1 MEIPVYTTMKQNRNR
16 IVIFLL
22 ILQLMLIC
30 VITRKWLLV
39 GTQRLYLED
48 RKDDGRQG
56 VAWQRFVVENGSV
69 LPQIITRNNAHTIFE
84 INPWT
89 RSSLR
94 FRATPTGPAAYEIYL
109 LRNGARQLL
118 QKNELSGPTSGSVS
132 LPVGRESLAIEN
144 RGAVTW
150 SDLRVVSE
158 LHLVPYFAALAVLF
172 LLTCSIKRSSALPT
186 AAKQASLVAGSVLVT
201 LLLVE
206 FTAHLLSGVLPYSV
220 IDSRHNLGAFRMDP
234 RWQLSARYGKR
245 LQPNSN
251 SLTEREYGDLVEMA
265 VIPADVS
272 QATRVRY
279 PVQTDREG
287 FRNPFTREHIV
298 VAALGDSFTDA
309 LQLPVEQAW
318 PAQLERILG
327 TPVQNYG
334 TAGFGPQQELY
345 VMQDYAIHHGARV
358 VVVAYFA
365 GNDIFDAES
374 FARFEQSGAEA
385 AEIPG
390 WKIRKFVERYETL
403 YTYTLTRIALKRMG
417 WSDVRTARLPNLTAR
432 NALQVVAA
440 AADPAV
446 PPRAYFDRG
455 MFHVPIHGHDMSF
468 ALMPAY
474 LRTLNYS
481 KGWLETTP
489 GWDLTR
495 RTYKEMK
502 RLADQNGATLVVMF
516 IPFKSQIY
524 LPMLQG
530 VFSDEDLNR
539 NFGFYF
545 QENKTDADVRTM
557 TKNRLAQ
564 NEMMRGLCEEAGIPF
579 LDLTPALQHETEQG
593 NSVYF
598 PDDAHWNAA
607 GQEVTGRELA
617 KFLRQHN
624 LDFR

>member
-1 MEIPVYTTMKQNRNR
+1 
-16 IVIFLL
+16 
-22 ILQLMLIC
+22 
-30 VITRKWLLV
+30 
-39 GTQRLYLED
+39 
-48 RKDDGRQG
+48 
-56 VAWQRFVVENGSV
+56 
-69 LPQIITRNNAHTIFE
+69 
-84 INPWT
+84 
-89 RSSLR
+89 
-94 FRATPTGPAAYEIYL
+94 
-109 LRNGARQLL
+109 
-118 QKNELSGPTSGSVS
+118 
-132 LPVGRESLAIEN
+132 
-144 RGAVTW
+144 
-150 SDLRVVSE
+150 
-158 LHLVPYFAALAVLF
+158 
-172 LLTCSIKRSSALPT
+172 
-186 AAKQASLVAGSVLVT
+186 
-201 LLLVE
+201 
-206 FTAHLLSGVLPYSV
+206 
-220 IDSRHNLGAFRMDP
+220 
-234 RWQLSARYGKR
+234 
-245 LQPNSN
+245 
-251 SLTEREYGDLVEMA
+251 
-265 VIPADVS
+265 
-272 QATRVRY
+272 
-279 PVQTDREG
+279 
-287 FRNPFTREHIV
+287 
-298 VAALGDSFTDA
+298 
-309 LQLPVEQAW
+309 
-318 PAQLERILG
+318 
-327 TPVQNYG
+327 
-334 TAGFGPQQELY
+334 
-345 VMQDYAIHHGARV
+345 
-358 VVVAYFA
+358 
-365 GNDIFDAES
+365 
-374 FARFEQSGAEA
+374 
-385 AEIPG
+385 
-390 WKIRKFVERYETL
+390 
-403 YTYTLTRIALKRMG
+403 MG

-539 NFGFYF
+539 DFGFYF

-607 GQEVTGRELA
+607 GQELAGRELA